1 MENIDLI
8 DSQIDKS
15 QIKTKERVRDL
26 GEVYTNEREVKAMMD
41 LLGDT
46 GYQISARFLEPSCGN
61 GNFLQEILDRKLSKV
76 KTASS
81 SSTLKGFEYN
91 IIKAVSSIYGVDI
104 CIDNVLESRE
114 RLFNIIKSFYSYNKN
129 TNIASDGFYESVK
142 YVLSKNII
150 LGDFINGEDKLLFS
164 EFTNNRNFGK
174 YSLVEKVFNIEQI
187 KSDSPE
193 PLKIYEPREYT
204 ELYYNTSKEVWLWL
218 SIK

>member
-8 DSQIDKS
+8 NAQIDSS

-46 GYQISARFLEPSCGN
+46 GYKISARFLEPSCGN

-76 KTASS
+76 ATASS

-104 CIDNVLESRE
+104 CMDNVLESRD
-114 RLFNIIKSFYSYNKN
+114 RLFNVIKSFYSYNKN

-193 PLKIYEPREYT
+193 PLKIYESREYT
-204 ELYYNTSKEVWLWL
+204 ELYYNTDKED
-218 SIK
+218 

>member
-8 DSQIDKS
+8 NTQIDNS

-76 KTASS
+76 ATASS

-104 CIDNVLESRE
+104 CMDNVTQGDDKKVIARI
-114 RLFNIIKSFYSYNKN
+114 FNPLK
-129 TNIASDGFYESVK
+129 VK
-142 YVLSKNII
+142 IVA
-150 LGDFINGEDKLLFS
+150 DFIGENADYLKYRISKDESING
-164 EFTNNRNFGK
+164 G
-174 YSLVEKVFNIEQI
+174 
-187 KSDSPE
+187 
-193 PLKIYEPREYT
+193 
-204 ELYYNTSKEVWLWL
+204 SK
-218 SIK
+218 